1 MRYIALIAVLL
12 AGCALA
18 GCATLPQYNSDPPLS
33 RQKDYSPWSGI
44 TFIVEV
50 RNEGLFQPHCSI
62 PDASKTTTCKFTI
75 EWLMRGSMDSNEDGW
90 RTMSIQSARNACNTA
105 FFPLRGLIE
114 QGLIDDYDLDTC
126 ANLLMY
132 IRVIDLNEG
141 Q

>member
-1 MRYIALIAVLL
+1 MKHLALIAVLF
-12 AGCALA
+12 AGCAA
-18 GCATLPQYNSDPPLS
+18 LPKYDSDPPLS

-62 PDASKTTTCKFTI
+62 PDAAKTTTCQFTI
-75 EWLMRGSMDSNEDGW
+75 EWLRKGSMETNEDGW
-90 RTMSIQSARNACNTA
+90 RTMSIQSARDACHTA

-114 QGLIDDYDLDTC
+114 QGIIDENDLNTC

-132 IRVIDLNEG
+132 IRIIDL